1 MKITRHILSDKGI
14 IFTTICVLMIAAA
27 FALTGIVMEA
37 EGYMA
42 GQPLLSMD
50 GGVVSYVMAGVMG
63 DVPSTAGTL
72 QSIGL
77 FLAYV
82 VAPFVVA
89 IMFALRASV
98 EVEVESFEFDAAYA

>member
-1 MKITRHILSDKGI
+1 MKILRHILSNNGI
-14 IFTTICVLMIAAA
+14 IVTTLCVLMIASA

-37 EGYMA
+37 NGYMA
-42 GQPLLSMD
+42 GHPLLSMD
-50 GGVVSYVMAGVMG
+50 GDVVSYVMAGVMG

-89 IMFALRASV
+89 IMFALRSSV
-98 EVEVESFEFDAAYA
+98 EVEQFDFEPAYA

>member
-1 MKITRHILSDKGI
+1 MKNFRHLLSDNGI
-14 IFTTICVLMIAAA
+14 IVTTICVLMIAAA
-27 FALTGIVMEA
+27 FTLTGIVMEA
-37 EGYMA
+37 KGYMS
-42 GQPLLSMD
+42 GQPLLSMNGD
-50 GGVVSYVMAGVMG
+50 VVSYVMAGVMG

-82 VAPFVVA
+82 ATPLVVV

-98 EVEVESFEFDAAYA
+98 EVEQLDFKAAYA

>member
-1 MKITRHILSDKGI
+1 MKILRHILSNNGI
-14 IFTTICVLMIAAA
+14 IVTTLCVLMIAAA

-37 EGYMA
+37 EGYKA

-50 GGVVSYVMAGVMG
+50 GDVVSYVMAGVMG

-89 IMFALRASV
+89 IMFALRSSV
-98 EVEVESFEFDAAYA
+98 EVEQFDFEPAYA

>member
-1 MKITRHILSDKGI
+1 MKITRHILSDNGI
-14 IFTTICVLMIAAA
+14 IVTTLCVLMIAAA

-37 EGYMA
+37 NGYMA

-50 GGVVSYVMAGVMG
+50 GDVVSYVMAGVMG

-89 IMFALRASV
+89 VMFALRV
-98 EVEVESFEFDAAYA
+98 NVEVESFDFDAAYA

>member
-1 MKITRHILSDKGI
+1 MKIIRHILSNNGI
-14 IFTTICVLMIAAA
+14 IVTTLCVLMIAGA

-37 EGYMA
+37 NGYMA

-50 GGVVSYVMAGVMG
+50 GDVVSYVMAGVMG

-89 IMFALRASV
+89 IMFALRSSV
-98 EVEVESFEFDAAYA
+98 EVEQFDFEPAYA

>member
-1 MKITRHILSDKGI
+1 MKTLRHILSDNGI
-14 IFTTICVLMIAAA
+14 IVTTLCVLMIAAA

-37 EGYMA
+37 KGYIA

-50 GGVVSYVMAGVMG
+50 GDVVSYVMAGVMG

-89 IMFALRASV
+89 IMFALRSSV
-98 EVEVESFEFDAAYA
+98 KVEQFDFEPAYA

>member
-1 MKITRHILSDKGI
+1 MKIARHILSNNGI
-14 IFTTICVLMIAAA
+14 IVTTLCLIMLAAV

-37 EGYMA
+37 KDYMA
-42 GQPLLSMD
+42 GQPLLSID
-50 GGVVSYVMAGVMG
+50 GDVVSYVLAGVMG

-82 VAPFVVA
+82 VSPFVIA

-98 EVEVESFEFDAAYA
+98 EVESIDFDAAYA